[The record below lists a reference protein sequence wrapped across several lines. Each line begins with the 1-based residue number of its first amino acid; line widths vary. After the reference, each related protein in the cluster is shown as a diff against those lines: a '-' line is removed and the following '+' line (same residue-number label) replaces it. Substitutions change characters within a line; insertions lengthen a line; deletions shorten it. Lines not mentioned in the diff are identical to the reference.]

1 MGKTELFYGDDSV
14 LASFGYFVGMIHFLC
29 GAINS
34 MPLINNGDK
43 GMILVLIVHCDF
55 IMFFSPHHSY
65 KHIGIVLTTNDAFFG
80 QP

>member
-34 MPLINNGDK
+34 MPKIKTTHFSEIKPFLYRQQFVNYSRPES
-43 GMILVLIVHCDF
+43 
-55 IMFFSPHHSY
+55 IMNTASEN
-65 KHIGIVLTTNDAFFG
+65 T
-80 QP
+80 